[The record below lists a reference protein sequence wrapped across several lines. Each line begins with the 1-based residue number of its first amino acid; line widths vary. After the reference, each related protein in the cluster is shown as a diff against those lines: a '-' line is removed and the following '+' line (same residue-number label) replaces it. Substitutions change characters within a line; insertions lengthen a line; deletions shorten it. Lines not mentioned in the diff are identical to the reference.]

1 MTQAADLMRSRRRA
15 YAAPGGFHDAMVR
28 MLATTLPALIGVVAA
43 VMILAPLSPRG
54 EISFL
59 LDRNK
64 VAIAPERIRVANATY
79 RGRDS
84 EGRGF
89 SVNAGS
95 AVQVSASDPV
105 VQMDNLAATLSM
117 TEGPAH
123 LTAPSGAYDFDHDMM
138 QVGGPVIFTAADGY
152 RLSASGV
159 SIDLKNR
166 RVSGSGG
173 IVGEVPSGTFS
184 ANGIRADL
192 VERSVSLEGNARLRM
207 VPGRMRMP

>member
-1 MTQAADLMRSRRRA
+1 
-15 YAAPGGFHDAMVR
+15 
-28 MLATTLPALIGVVAA
+28 
-43 VMILAPLSPRG
+43 
-54 EISFL
+54 
-59 LDRNK
+59 
-64 VAIAPERIRVANATY
+64 
-79 RGRDS
+79 
-84 EGRGF
+84 
-89 SVNAGS
+89 
-95 AVQVSASDPV
+95 
-105 VQMDNLAATLSM
+105 
-117 TEGPAH
+117 
-123 LTAPSGAYDFDHDMM
+123 MM